1 MSFLND
7 FRLFLIIFKIYFS
20 VKLFSTMDKNINGLL
35 ATNGIHDPSQISA
48 ESYKNYDF
56 EEAML
61 KILVY
66 IEDSFI
72 LGGFPEGY
80 WPITVEHKIQ
90 KYEIEKWRRIFTWRE
105 YTQALGSIF

>member
-1 MSFLND
+1 
-7 FRLFLIIFKIYFS
+7 
-20 VKLFSTMDKNINGLL
+20 MDKNINGLL
-35 ATNGIHDPSQISA
+35 ATNGIPDPSQISA
-48 ESYKNYDF
+48 ETFKNYDF

-105 YTQALGSIF
+105 YTQAWVPYFFEGHIYLTF

>member
-1 MSFLND
+1 
-7 FRLFLIIFKIYFS
+7 
-20 VKLFSTMDKNINGLL
+20 MDKNINGLL
-35 ATNGIHDPSQISA
+35 ATNNIPYPAQISA
-48 ESYKNYDF
+48 ETFESYDS

-72 LGGFPEGY
+72 LGGFSEGF

-90 KYEIEKWRRIFTWRE
+90 KYEIEKWRKIFSWRE

>member
-35 ATNGIHDPSQISA
+35 ATNGIPDPSQISA

-61 KILVY
+61 KIL
-66 IEDSFI
+66 
-72 LGGFPEGY
+72 PKGY
-80 WPITVEHKIQ
+80 WPIPVEHKIQ

-105 YTQALGSIF
+105 

>member
-1 MSFLND
+1 
-7 FRLFLIIFKIYFS
+7 
-20 VKLFSTMDKNINGLL
+20 MDKNINGLL
-35 ATNGIHDPSQISA
+35 ATNGIPDPSQISA
-48 ESYKNYDF
+48 ETYKNHDF

-72 LGGFPEGY
+72 LGGLPKGY

-105 YTQALGSIF
+105 YTQALGSLLFYRS